1 MHFLPEILK
10 IMLLY
15 VWKII
20 IDINRYDCL
29 FATYTV
35 LNLCTVK
42 NDLFSIQYLC
52 IINNIFLSL
61 TDS

>member
-42 NDLFSIQYLC
+42 NDLFSIQY
-52 IINNIFLSL
+52 NK
-61 TDS
+61 